1 MDKGEE
7 EECNHN
13 KTTGGCA
20 HKDFPTLFSP
30 FLSFGRHLVEPVGL
44 FIEGT
49 EPLDTR

>member
-30 FLSFGRHLVEPVGL
+30 FLSFGCHLVEPVGL
-44 FIEGT
+44 FIEGM
-49 EPLDTR
+49 EPRDTR